1 MFLPAIADGYSPL
14 TRQCNR
20 ARKRPTV
27 SSAAHRKAGCRPGPE
42 PDPQQGGRDPASRGP
57 LTAWHR
63 VGGLPTPDEQRAY
76 LFRIVINEALHIL
89 RYPHRRWERLGVD
102 TDTGGASWE
111 ALDEQVQARADLR
124 LLWKAI
130 GELPEMRRDV
140 VALRAAGYEYRE
152 IAASLGVSI
161 STVRSHISY
170 ARKQLSRTVAR
181 DWEGAQG

>member
-1 MFLPAIADGYSPL
+1 MPQATYGDAESLFRAAHNELMRVAYALLG
-14 TRQCNR
+14 NR
-20 ARKRPTV
+20 ADTED
-27 SSAAHRKAGCRPGPE
+27 AAQDSFVK
-42 PDPQQGGRDPASRGP
+42 
-57 LTAWHR
+57 LVTAWHR
-63 VGGLPTPDEQRAY
+63 VGSLPTPDEQRAY

-130 GELPEMRRDV
+130 GELPGMRRDV
-140 VALRAAGYEYRE
+140 VALHAAGYEYRE

>member
-1 MFLPAIADGYSPL
+1 MPQAPYGDAESLF
-14 TRQCNR
+14 R
-20 ARKRPTV
+20 
-27 SSAAHRKAGCRPGPE
+27 AAHNELMRVAYSLLGNHADTEDAAQDSFFK
-42 PDPQQGGRDPASRGP
+42 
-57 LTAWHR
+57 LVTAWDR
-63 VGGLPTPDEQRAY
+63 VGGLTTPDEQRAY

-102 TDTGGASWE
+102 TDQDGASLE

-130 GELPEMRRDV
+130 GELPRMRRDV

-161 STVRSHISY
+161 STVRSHVSN
-170 ARKQLSRTVAR
+170 ARKQLSRMVPR

>member
-1 MFLPAIADGYSPL
+1 MRQRPAARCSASDSPTGPL
-14 TRQCNR
+14 SWSCR
-20 ARKRPTV
+20 ARLPRICPPRLGRYPRSV
-27 SSAAHRKAGCRPGPE
+27 RSSRSNRGSGYEAMPQAPYGDAESLFRAAHNE
-42 PDPQQGGRDPASRGP
+42 
-57 LTAWHR
+57 LMR
-63 VGGLPTPDEQRAY
+63 VAY
-76 LFRIVINEALHIL
+76 AL
-89 RYPHRRWERLGVD
+89 LGNRFD
-102 TDTGGASWE
+102 TDQDGASWE

-130 GELPEMRRDV
+130 GELPGMRRDV

-181 DWEGAQG
+181 DWEGTQG